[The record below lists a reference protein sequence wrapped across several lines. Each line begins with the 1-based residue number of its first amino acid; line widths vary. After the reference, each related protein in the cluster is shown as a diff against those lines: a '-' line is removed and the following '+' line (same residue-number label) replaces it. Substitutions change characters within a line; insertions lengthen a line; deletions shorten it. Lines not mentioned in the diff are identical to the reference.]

1 MGTDTRLNQIMS
13 TADIQKFNHL
23 VDDVARE
30 IVATEHRV
38 GGSFIRTPL
47 MYPSG
52 STVVVRIEHGDNRF
66 FVSDYGYGF
75 QEAELMG
82 AGLMYSK
89 PAHAIALEAG
99 VKFDNQAFFL
109 LEASREQL
117 AGAVVTI
124 ANCSQHAAMRAADA
138 LAEKT
143 FEDRKTRL
151 YERLIQVFEPKIVS
165 KNVEIVGASNQK
177 WQFATVVRLPNTR
190 PTIFE
195 PVTKHPNSVAN
206 ASMKFGDIALL
217 KDHAPQRVAVVH
229 NKKELGTL
237 LTVLSRSAN
246 VIDDDESK
254 ERIIRLANAA

>member
-1 MGTDTRLNQIMS
+1 MS
-13 TADIQKFNHL
+13 TADNQKFNHL
-23 VDDVARE
+23 IDSIARE
-30 IVATEHRV
+30 IVATDHRV

-52 STVVVRIEHGDNRF
+52 STVVVRIEQGGDDRF
-66 FVSDYGYGF
+66 FVSDVGYGF

-89 PAHAIALEAG
+89 PAHAIAMDAG
-99 VKFDNQAFFL
+99 VMFDNQAFFV
-109 LEASREQL
+109 LEAGRDQL

-143 FEDRKTRL
+143 FEDRKVRL
-151 YERLIQVFEPKIVS
+151 YERLIKVFEPKIVG
-165 KNVEIVGASNQK
+165 KNVDIVGASNAK
-177 WQFATVVRLPNTR
+177 WQFATVVRLPGLR
-190 PTIFE
+190 PTVFE
-195 PVTKHPNSVAN
+195 PVTKHPNSVAH

-217 KDHAPQRVAVVH
+217 KEHAPHRVAVVH
-229 NKKELGTL
+229 DKKELGTL

-246 VIDDDESK
+246 VIDDQESN
-254 ERIIRLANAA
+254 ERIMRIAKAA